1 MARPGLLEAYQNL
14 SPVPD
19 NLTDAATILNKQT
32 TTVTVSVPISSVAEF
47 FMIEG
52 ILMNILE
59 WGVNPPS
66 GASSEAVV
74 AAKQLGFLLQNP
86 SIVPSINM
94 ANSQVNSLVSGWIN
108 SLVNPGSGVSGVITS
123 GQAAALL
130 GFSVQTFPV
139 WNPPVSYANL
149 QEALGLL

>member
-1 MARPGLLEAYQNL
+1 MARPGLLEAYQSL
-14 SPVPD
+14 SPTPA
-19 NLTDAATILNKQT
+19 NLTDAATLLNQQT
-32 TTVTVSVPISSVAEF
+32 TTVTVPVPISSVAEF

-52 ILMNILE
+52 ILMNVLE
-59 WGVNPPS
+59 WSVNPPS
-66 GASSEAVV
+66 GASSDAVI
-74 AAKQLGFLLQNP
+74 AAKQLGFILQNP
-86 SIVPSINM
+86 SIIPSINM

-108 SLVNPGSGVSGVITS
+108 SLVNPGTGVSGVITS

-130 GFSVQTFPV
+130 GFSVQTVPV

>member
-1 MARPGLLEAYQNL
+1 ML
-14 SPVPD
+14 
-19 NLTDAATILNKQT
+19 
-32 TTVTVSVPISSVAEF
+32 
-47 FMIEG
+47 
-52 ILMNILE
+52 
-59 WGVNPPS
+59 
-66 GASSEAVV
+66 

-130 GFSVQTFPV
+130 GFSVQIVPV